1 MLYFRRMF
9 SIKKGALLALCAILT
24 LSTAAHSEPLP
35 SAGTGSADAESIVNS
50 WLALR
55 NDVLLLRGIDDPA
68 RPRVLVRLLAF
79 GERVGK
85 FRVSP
90 FVRAV
95 SVYDPDTVKTID
107 EMKTGIDQ
115 LHSLVTLRC
124 TPSLVTAAVGEI
136 DLTLIKLTQSNF
148 SFAKSV
154 NRSYMS
160 VINLFLGLVL
170 FIVCIILVYRSR
182 IRKSRLREASTTEYA
197 HSVIRAH
204 EDERKKLS
212 RDLHDTVVQD
222 MTGMKLKTENLYF
235 AIARRTDR
243 YNADFDE
250 LVRYQQE
257 CIEGIRRVCY
267 DLRPPELDYL
277 DLRAS
282 VNELCDQ
289 FTSRSGIECSFGC
302 SGSFTLTSEQQIN
315 VYRIVQESLSNIR
328 KHSLASRA
336 WVEIVRLPNGP
347 LTVVIGDDGIGL
359 SEETVNRAVSAP
371 STNFGIKGIKERAD
385 ILGGTMTVER
395 PAHGGTEIRVQFALT
410 AR

>member
-1 MLYFRRMF
+1 MLSFTKRTF
-9 SIKKGALLALCAILT
+9 LALCATFTLLT
-24 LSTAAHSEPLP
+24 ASWGVPLP

-55 NDVLLLRGIDDPA
+55 NDVLSLKGIDDPS
-68 RPRVLVRLLAF
+68 RPRVLVRVLAF
-79 GERVGK
+79 SQRVGS
-85 FRVSP
+85 FRDSP

-95 SVYDPDTVKTID
+95 SVYDPDTARNVH
-107 EMKTGIDQ
+107 EMKITVDQ
-115 LHSLVTLRC
+115 LHSLITLRC
-124 TPSLVTAAVGEI
+124 TPSLVTVAVGEI
-136 DLTLIKLTQSNF
+136 DLSLIKLTQANF

-170 FIVCIILVYRSR
+170 FIVCIIVVYRSR
-182 IRKSRLREASTTEYA
+182 IKKSRLREASTTEYA

-222 MTGMKLKTENLYF
+222 MTGMKLKTENLFF

-289 FTSRSGIECSFGC
+289 FTSRSGIECSFSC
-302 SGSFTLTSEQQIN
+302 TGSFSLTSEQQIN
-315 VYRIVQESLSNIR
+315 VYRIVQESLSNVR

-336 WVEIVRLPNGP
+336 WVEIRRFPEGP
-347 LTVVIGDDGIGL
+347 FTVVIGDDGVGL
-359 SEETVNRAVSAP
+359 SDEAVSRAVSAP
-371 STNFGIKGIKERAD
+371 STSFGIKGIRERTD
-385 ILGGTMTVER
+385 ILGGTLSVER
-395 PAHGGTEIRVQFALT
+395 PAHGGTEIRVQFSLT